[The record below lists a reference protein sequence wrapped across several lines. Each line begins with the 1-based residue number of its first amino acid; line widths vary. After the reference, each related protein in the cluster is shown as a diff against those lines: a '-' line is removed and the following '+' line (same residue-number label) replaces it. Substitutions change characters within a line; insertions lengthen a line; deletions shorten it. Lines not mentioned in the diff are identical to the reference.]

1 MTNDELMTKSEV
13 RKAPGRFLVRYSS
26 FAHSFVIASRLPP
39 LTLSG
44 CGHLAPLPAGSIRHS
59 AFVIFL

>member
-1 MTNDELMTKSEV
+1 MMKHEKIVVPQMSEFV
-13 RKAPGRFLVRYSS
+13 LRHY
-26 FAHSFVIASRLPP
+26 FVIASRLPP

-59 AFVIFL
+59 SFSPCLS